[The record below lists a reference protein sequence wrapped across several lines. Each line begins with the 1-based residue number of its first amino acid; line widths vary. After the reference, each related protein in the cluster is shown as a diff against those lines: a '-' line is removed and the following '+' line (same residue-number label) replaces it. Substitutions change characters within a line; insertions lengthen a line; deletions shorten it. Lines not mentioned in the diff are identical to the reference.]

1 MKKFSIFALVLAL
14 TLALSA
20 CGRRNTDTTTDT
32 TATTGNTM
40 PTVITT
46 MPEMEDDIPGTSFH
60 PDQDGLIGE
69 TDGTDGTDTTGTTE
83 TTGPDAR
90 MRLR

>member
-14 TLALSA
+14 TVALSA
-20 CGRRNTDTTTDT
+20 CSRKNMGTTNTTN
-32 TATTGNTM
+32 TTGNTM

-46 MPEMEDDIPGTSFH
+46 MPDMNDTVPGTSFL
-60 PDQDGLIGE
+60 PDEDGLIGE
-69 TDGTDGTDTTGTTE
+69 NDTTEQSGTTE
-83 TTGPDAR
+83 TTGMDQR

>member
-1 MKKFSIFALVLAL
+1 MKKYGIFALVLAL

-20 CGRRNTDTTTDT
+20 CGRRDTGTTTDT

-46 MPEMEDDIPGTSFH
+46 MPDMDEDIPGTSFH

-69 TDGTDGTDTTGTTE
+69 TDGTEDTTNTTDATDPE
-83 TTGPDAR
+83 AR
-90 MRLR
+90 MRLRKR